1 MYHFADD
8 IHLFNTSKCVKNLS
22 KLVNRDKKHLDNWF
36 SANKI
41 SVNVEKTELVIF
53 KSPRKLLPDE
63 INIKISA
70 KRLYPPNSVK
80 FIA

>member
-8 IHLFNTSKCVKNLS
+8 IRLFNTSKCVKNLS

-63 INIKISA
+63 INIKISG

>member
-1 MYHFADD
+1 MHHFADD

-22 KLVNRDKKHLDNWF
+22 KLVNRDEKHLDNWL

-63 INIKISA
+63 INIKISG

-80 FIA
+80 FIT